1 MNELFLT
8 IAGAVVMIFFII
20 VLAFMAIAVIK
31 GAIVDFSLNG
41 FDWSDFMFYFIL
53 AGAPICLIVICAVVV
68 ACHVL

>member
-8 IAGAVVMIFFII
+8 IAGVVVMIFLII
-20 VLAFMAIAVIK
+20 ILTFVAVSVIK

-53 AGAPICLIVICAVVV
+53 AGSPICLIVICVVV
-68 ACHVL
+68 VVCHVL